1 MKLSGIRVVDLS
13 SFLPGPYLTSAM
25 ADHGAEVI
33 KIEAPGGDPGRGIGS
48 PDGDSTVFFRNVNR
62 GKKSV
67 VLDLKQ
73 DGDREAL
80 LRLCETADVVIESF
94 RPGVVARL
102 GVDYEHVKARN
113 PRIVYC
119 SISAFGQHGPY
130 LRRPAHDLAI
140 EAMSGALSIT
150 LGNDDVPA
158 IPGIPAADILSG
170 LQGLSAVLMALL
182 RRTET
187 GLGDYIDISM
197 YDSMVSACVN
207 VLGPAMSEGRQQI
220 AKHERTTGGAAFYR
234 IYRTSDDRY
243 LTLAGQ
249 EEKFVRNLLNAV
261 GRPDFIDLC
270 LQGPGPHQA
279 PVTAY
284 FDAMFGSKPLAHWIE
299 WLLELD
305 VCFGPVQTFPEMLAD
320 PQLRARGMVVTDG
333 AGRKHI
339 ASPIKF
345 SDEPAQIDLSIPAL
359 GQDTEAV
366 TRGLRP
372 ASADGSQAKP
382 SRLGER

>member
-1 MKLSGIRVVDLS
+1 MKLSGIRVIDLS

-25 ADHGAEVI
+25 ADHGAEII
-33 KIEAPGGDPGRGIGS
+33 KVEAPGGDPGRAIG
-48 PDGDSTVFFRNVNR
+48 PLDGDSTVFFRNVNR
-62 GKKSV
+62 GKKSIA
-67 VLDLKQ
+67 LDLKQ
-73 DGDREAL
+73 DSDREAL
-80 LRLCETADVVIESF
+80 LKLCETADVVVESF

-102 GVDYEHVKARN
+102 GVDYERVKARN
-113 PRIVYC
+113 PRIIYC
-119 SISAFGQHGPY
+119 SISAFGQYGPY
-130 LRRPAHDLAI
+130 VRRPAHDLAI

-207 VLGPAMSEGRQQI
+207 VLGPAMAEGRQQI

-261 GRPDFIDLC
+261 GRPDLIHLC

-279 PVTAY
+279 PVIAY
-284 FDAMFGSKPLAHWIE
+284 FDTMFRGKPLAHWIE

-320 PQLRARGMVVTDG
+320 PQLIARGMVTNDG
-333 AGRKHI
+333 LGRKHI
-339 ASPIKF
+339 ASPIHF
-345 SDEPAQIDLSIPAL
+345 SDEPARIDLRIPAL
-359 GQDTEAV
+359 GQDTDAV

-372 ASADGSQAKP
+372 VPAADPPKNRAG
-382 SRLGER
+382 

>member
-1 MKLSGIRVVDLS
+1 MKLSGIRVIDLS
-13 SFLPGPYLTSAM
+13 SFLPGPYLTAAM

-33 KIEAPGGDPGRGIGS
+33 KVEAPSGDPGRSIGK

-62 GKKSV
+62 GKKSI

-73 DGDREAL
+73 DSDRETL
-80 LRLCETADVVIESF
+80 LKLCETADVVVESF
-94 RPGVVARL
+94 RPGVVTRL
-102 GVDYEHVKARN
+102 GVGYEQVKVRN
-113 PRIVYC
+113 PGIVYC
-119 SISAFGQHGPY
+119 AISAFGQQGPY
-130 LRRPAHDLAI
+130 LRWPAHDLAI

-182 RRTET
+182 RRKET

-207 VLGPAMSEGRQQI
+207 VLGPAMAENRQQI

-249 EEKFVRNLLNAV
+249 EEKFVRNLLEAV
-261 GRPDFIDLC
+261 GRSDFVGLC

-279 PVTAY
+279 PVIAY
-284 FDAMFGSKPLAHWIE
+284 FENMFRARPLAHWIE
-299 WLLELD
+299 WLANLD

-320 PQLRARGMVVTDG
+320 PQLQARGMIVTDDH
-333 AGRKHI
+333 GRKHI
-339 ASPIKF
+339 ASPIRF
-345 SDEPAQIDLSIPAL
+345 ANEPAQIDLRIPAL
-359 GQDTEAV
+359 GRDTAAV
-366 TRGLRP
+366 ARNNRTI
-372 ASADGSQAKP
+372 QEK
-382 SRLGER
+382 

>member
-1 MKLSGIRVVDLS
+1 
-13 SFLPGPYLTSAM
+13 M
-25 ADHGAEVI
+25 ADHGADVI

-48 PDGDSTVFFRNVNR
+48 SDGDSTVFFRNVNR

-80 LRLCETADVVIESF
+80 LKLCETADVVVESF

-102 GVDYEHVKARN
+102 GVDYEQVKARN

-130 LRRPAHDLAI
+130 VRRPAHDLAI

-234 IYRTSDDRY
+234 IYRTSDDRH

-249 EEKFVRNLLNAV
+249 EEKFVRNLLNAA

-279 PVTAY
+279 PVIAF
-284 FDAMFGSKPLAHWIE
+284 FDTMFGGKPLAHWIA

-320 PQLRARGMVVTDG
+320 PQLKARGMVVTDG
-333 AGRKHI
+333 LGRKHI
-339 ASPIKF
+339 ASPIQF
-345 SDEPAQIDLSIPAL
+345 SSEPAQINLSIPAL
-359 GQDTEAV
+359 GQDTGVV
-366 TRGLRP
+366 THGLRP
-372 ASADGSQAKP
+372 ASAADLHKN
-382 SRLGER
+382 

>member
-33 KIEAPGGDPGRGIGS
+33 KVEAPAGDPGRGIGK

-62 GKKSV
+62 GKKSIM
-67 VLDLKQ
+67 LDLKQ
-73 DGDREAL
+73 DGDRETL
-80 LRLCETADVVIESF
+80 LTLCESADVVVESF
-94 RPGVVARL
+94 RPGVVHRL
-102 GVDYEHVKARN
+102 GVGYEQVKARN
-113 PRIVYC
+113 PGIVYC
-119 SISAFGQHGPY
+119 SISAFGQQGPY

-150 LGNDDVPA
+150 LGNDDTPA

-182 RRTET
+182 RRTQT
-187 GLGDYIDISM
+187 GVGDYIDISM

-207 VLGPAMSEGRQQI
+207 VLGPAMAENRQQT
-220 AKHERTTGGAAFYR
+220 ASHERTTGGAAFYR
-234 IYRTSDDRY
+234 VYRTADDRY
-243 LTLAGQ
+243 VTLAGQ
-249 EEKFVRNLLNAV
+249 EEKFVRNLLDAI
-261 GRPDFIDLC
+261 GRSDLIDLC

-279 PVTAY
+279 PVIACFTE
-284 FDAMFGSKPLAHWIE
+284 MFRSQPLAHWTE
-299 WLLELD
+299 WLGSLD

-320 PQLRARGMVVTDG
+320 PQLKARGMVVTDG
-333 AGRKHI
+333 NGRKHI
-339 ASPIKF
+339 ASAIRF
-345 SDEPAQIDLSIPAL
+345 RDEPAEIDLRVPAL

-366 TRGLRP
+366 TRNTRT
-372 ASADGSQAKP
+372 D
-382 SRLGER
+382 